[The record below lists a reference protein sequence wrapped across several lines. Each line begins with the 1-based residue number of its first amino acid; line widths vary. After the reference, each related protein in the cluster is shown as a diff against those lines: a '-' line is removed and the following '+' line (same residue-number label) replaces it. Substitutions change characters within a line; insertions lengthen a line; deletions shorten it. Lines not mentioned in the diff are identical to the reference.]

1 MVAISRCALPEAGSV
16 GTVRR
21 VPSEREGGTL
31 VAARDAGEAAI
42 RPDYAL
48 FGLVE
53 RRWAVLAA
61 STLAFA
67 GALGFVRFG
76 YSLVL
81 PSMQAGLGL
90 TTADMGFIA
99 GWSFAAYLACSLPAG
114 ALATRLG
121 MRRTIVGG
129 LLVAAV
135 GLALTALAPGI
146 PLATVGQVI
155 AGGAIAA
162 VIVPVLAISTGWFPP
177 RAWSLATG
185 VVVAGGGIGF
195 LVSGIVVPRLV
206 VADPSEGWRLAWFG
220 MTVVVLGIA
229 AVVAWLVRDPPRTV
243 KRPPILASLRQVY
256 GSSAV
261 WQLGGVFLLYGVAY
275 ITYGTFFTAHLVRGI
290 GLDPVLVGQLW
301 ALNGAAGIVGAPLL
315 GAVADRLGHRPT
327 LVLLFAL
334 QGTSLVILALASDT
348 WWFAVSALLYGFTV
362 WSFAGTISAAAGAAV
377 GSGLA
382 PAGVGLAV
390 VLMSVGQMIG
400 PIVGGLLADP
410 SGSFTRS
417 LLVGAGAD
425 ALGLLGTLA
434 MRVPGQIRSSVAA
447 PTTDSA
453 TA

>member
-1 MVAISRCALPEAGSV
+1 MIAREADDSAV
-16 GTVRR
+16 
-21 VPSEREGGTL
+21 
-31 VAARDAGEAAI
+31 
-42 RPDYAL
+42 RPDRAL

-90 TTADMGFIA
+90 TAADMGFIA

-129 LLVAAV
+129 LLTAAI
-135 GLALTALAPGI
+135 GLVLTALAPGI
-146 PLATVGQVI
+146 ALATVGQVI
-155 AGGAIAA
+155 AGGAIAS
-162 VIVPVLAISTGWFPP
+162 VIVPVLAINTGWFPP
-177 RAWSLATG
+177 RFWSLATG

-195 LVSGIVVPRLV
+195 LVSGVVVPRLV
-206 VADPSEGWRLAWFG
+206 VMDPAQGWRLAWFG
-220 MTVVVLGIA
+220 MTAVVLSVA
-229 AVVAWLVRDPPRTV
+229 AIVAWLVRDPPRIV
-243 KRPPILASLRQVY
+243 KRPPLLASMKLVY
-256 GSSAV
+256 TSSVV
-261 WQLGGVFLLYGVAY
+261 WQLGGVFLLYGIAY
-275 ITYGTFFTAHLVRGI
+275 ITYGTFFTAHLVQGR
-290 GLDPVLVGQLW
+290 GLDPILVGQLW

-327 LVLLFAL
+327 LVLLFAF
-334 QGTSLVILALASDT
+334 QGTSLVILALATDT
-348 WWFAVSALLYGFTV
+348 RWFAVSALLYGFTI
-362 WSFAGTISAAAGAAV
+362 WSFAGTISTAAGAAV
-377 GSGLA
+377 GPALA

-390 VLMSVGQMIG
+390 VLMSIGQMIG

-434 MRVPGQIRSSVAA
+434 MRMSTTRGAPAVRTAEPAAAQRGTRCGQ
-447 PTTDSA
+447 DEQD
-453 TA
+453 

>member
-1 MVAISRCALPEAGSV
+1 MREAD
-16 GTVRR
+16 
-21 VPSEREGGTL
+21 E
-31 VAARDAGEAAI
+31 AAR
-42 RPDYAL
+42 PDRAL
-48 FGLVE
+48 FGLVG

-81 PSMQAGLGL
+81 PAMQAGLGL
-90 TTADMGFIA
+90 AAADMGFIA

-129 LLVAAV
+129 LLAAAV
-135 GLALTALAPGI
+135 GLALTALSRGI
-146 PLATVGQVI
+146 ALATIGQVI

-177 RAWSLATG
+177 RFWSLATG

-195 LVSGIVVPRLV
+195 LVSGFVVPRLV
-206 VADPSEGWRLAWFG
+206 VMDPAGGWRLAWFG
-220 MTVVVLGIA
+220 MAAVVLAVA

-243 KRPPILASLRQVY
+243 RRPPLLASLRQVY
-256 GSSAV
+256 TSGAV

-275 ITYGTFFTAHLVRGI
+275 ITYGTFFTAHLVGGH
-290 GLDPVLVGQLW
+290 GLDPILVGQLW
-301 ALNGAAGIVGAPLL
+301 ALNGAAGIVGAPLV

-334 QGTSLVILALASDT
+334 QGTSLLLLALATDPG
-348 WWFAVSALLYGFTV
+348 WFAVSAIFYGFTV
-362 WSFAGTISAAAGAAV
+362 WCFAGVISAAAGAVV
-377 GSGLA
+377 GPALA

-400 PIVGGLLADP
+400 PIVGGLLAEP

-417 LLVGAGAD
+417 LLVGAGVD

-434 MRVPGQIRSSVAA
+434 MRMSAPRRTTAAA
-447 PTTDSA
+447 PAPDSA